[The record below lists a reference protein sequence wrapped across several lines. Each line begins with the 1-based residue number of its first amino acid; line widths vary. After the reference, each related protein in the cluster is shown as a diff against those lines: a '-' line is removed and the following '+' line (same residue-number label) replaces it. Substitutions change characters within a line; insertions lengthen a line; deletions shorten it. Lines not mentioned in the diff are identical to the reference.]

1 MKIKNDKTK
10 TNGNNNNNNST
21 LIFIHLMHNIIQTDT
36 RKITTLVI
44 NFDKI
49 QGDTFIVLTAEWHLG
64 HLHLTPAQF

>member
-21 LIFIHLMHNIIQTDT
+21 LIFIHLMHNIIQTDIT
-36 RKITTLVI
+36 KITTLVI

-49 QGDTFIVLTAEWHLG
+49 QGDTFIVLTAE
-64 HLHLTPAQF
+64 